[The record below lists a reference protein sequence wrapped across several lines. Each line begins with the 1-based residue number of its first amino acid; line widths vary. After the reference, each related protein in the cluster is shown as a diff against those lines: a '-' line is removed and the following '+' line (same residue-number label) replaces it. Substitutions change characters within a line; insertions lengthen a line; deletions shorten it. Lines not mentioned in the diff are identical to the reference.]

1 MKKASAYLRMARPAG
16 MVTSMADVIAG
27 VAIAGRFESGLV
39 KNFVNIL
46 LLCAGTAFLYAGGAI
61 YYTIFNAKQDAIDP
75 PNRDIPSG
83 ELSPR
88 LVKPIGF
95 ILLLMGIA
103 LADMGS
109 NLAGFIAFAIAFF
122 ILIYA
127 KLAKSSPI
135 FSPLFLGIC
144 RGLNL
149 ILGISLVAFEM
160 QSWWFLALVPIIYT
174 YAVALIAYAKNSKH
188 TKQDLQIGAILYAA
202 ALGAILYQAN
212 ANGELETTGIV
223 IVAFA
228 LFILVPL
235 SNAIRYPSVGHIEKA
250 AKAGTRYFILMDVAW
265 SITFNS
271 WLAAAIIVVLLVVSL
286 WLLKILPSALLKSA
300 VF

>member
-1 MKKASAYLRMARPAG
+1 LKKASAYLRMARPAG
-16 MVTSMADVIAG
+16 MVTSMADVTAG
-27 VAIAGRFESGLV
+27 VAIAGRFESGLD
-39 KNFVNIL
+39 KNFINIL

-61 YYTIFNAKQDAIDP
+61 YYDVFNAKQDAIDHP
-75 PNRDIPSG
+75 DRSIPSG
-83 ELSPR
+83 ALSPR

-95 ILLLMGIA
+95 ILLLTGIA
-103 LADMGS
+103 LAGVGS
-109 NLAGFIAFAIAFF
+109 NLGGFIALAIAFF

-135 FSPLFLGIC
+135 FSPFFLGIC

-160 QSWWFLALVPIIYT
+160 QAWWFLGLIPIVYT
-174 YAVALIAYAKNSKH
+174 YAVALIGYAKKSKH
-188 TKQDLQIGAILYAA
+188 TKQDLQIGAILYAT

-212 ANGELETTGIV
+212 TNGELETTGIV
-223 IVAFA
+223 LIAFA

-235 SNAIRYPSVGHIEKA
+235 SNAIRYPSTGYIEKA

-265 SITFNS
+265 SITFDS
-271 WLAAAIIVVLLVVSL
+271 WLAAAIIGVLLVVFL
-286 WLLKILPSALLKSA
+286 WLLKILPSA
-300 VF
+300 